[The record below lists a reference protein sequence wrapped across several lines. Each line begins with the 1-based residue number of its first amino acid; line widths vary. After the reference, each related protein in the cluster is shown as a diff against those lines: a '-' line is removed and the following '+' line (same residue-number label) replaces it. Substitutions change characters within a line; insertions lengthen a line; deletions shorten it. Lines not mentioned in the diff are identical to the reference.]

1 MRATVFRYFFSFF
14 LALTLTAQAQAS
26 VASSCHAKGLHLT
39 QASIGLHL
47 SPSQAEMHSKHSHG
61 IDSSALHLTSPDESE
76 TSSTFVKAKCSYC
89 ATGCSMVYLPTT
101 VPVSLPPDLG
111 ISDTFVSLVKHY
123 KDALLDGLMRPPRS

>member
-14 LALTLTAQAQAS
+14 LALTLTAQAQVS

-39 QASIGLHL
+39 QESIGLHL
-47 SPSQAEMHSKHSHG
+47 SPSQVEMHSKHSHG
-61 IDSSALHLTSPDESE
+61 IDSSALHLTDQPE
-76 TSSTFVKAKCSYC
+76 TSNAFVKAKCSYC

-111 ISDTFVSLVKHY
+111 SSDTCVSLVKHY